1 MRLTQRWKPS
11 GRKDRDQRSAGR
23 ELGLEEPEKQREG
36 EQRSSEAA
44 AAGHM
49 AHEPAER
56 VQ

>member
-11 GRKDRDQRSAGR
+11 GRKDRDQRSAVR
-23 ELGLEEPEKQREG
+23 ELGLEGLEKQQEG

-44 AAGHM
+44 AAGHKV
-49 AHEPAER
+49 HEPAER